1 MFYSVSKKCLY
12 FLSFRQKV
20 RILQVTKIQ
29 RVHGFCGLKTEAAH
43 NTQLCHNAAGNPNF
57 IIILSLTSS
66 SDCNNFTP
74 LSTQKLKDFL
84 TAVLASLLF
93 NDYFFVCSF
102 LFFLFLPCFFYLNT
116 TETHANTHSYFKGL
130 YFFPCSCLSGPPSH
144 NPCFKLFW
152 VWVYYGAHEC
162 VCQCLYNVGGGVFSF
177 FVPQNTVSDCG
188 NKFFYFFLSRVKF
201 GNRANGAT
209 GIWEKILIVLHSLW
223 HALT

>member
-1 MFYSVSKKCLY
+1 M
-12 FLSFRQKV
+12 
-20 RILQVTKIQ
+20 TKIQ

-93 NDYFFVCSF
+93 NDCTFLCVHSCFSF
-102 LFFLFLPCFFYLNT
+102 FFLVFFYLNT

-130 YFFPCSCLSGPPSH
+130 YFFPCSCWSGPPSH

-152 VWVYYGAHEC
+152 VWVYYGAREC
-162 VCQCLYNVGGGVFSF
+162 VSQCLYNVGGGF
-177 FVPQNTVSDCG
+177 FFCTSEHC
-188 NKFFYFFLSRVKF
+188 
-201 GNRANGAT
+201 
-209 GIWEKILIVLHSLW
+209 
-223 HALT
+223 

>member
-12 FLSFRQKV
+12 FLSFRQQV

-93 NDYFFVCSF
+93 NDCTLLCVHSCFSF
-102 LFFLFLPCFFYLNT
+102 FFLVFYLNT

-130 YFFPCSCLSGPPSH
+130 YFFPCSCWSGPPSH

-152 VWVYYGAHEC
+152 VWVYYGAREC
-162 VCQCLYNVGGGVFSF
+162 VCQCLYNVGGVVFVF

-188 NKFFYFFLSRVKF
+188 NNFFFLSRVKF

>member
-12 FLSFRQKV
+12 FLSFKQQV
-20 RILQVTKIQ
+20 RILQMTKIQ

-93 NDYFFVCSF
+93 NDCTFFVCSF
-102 LFFLFLPCFFYLNT
+102 LFFLFLPCFLLKHHRDTRKHTLLFQRT
-116 TETHANTHSYFKGL
+116 V
-130 YFFPCSCLSGPPSH
+130 FFSMFMLEWPPI
-144 NPCFKLFW
+144 
-152 VWVYYGAHEC
+152 
-162 VCQCLYNVGGGVFSF
+162 
-177 FVPQNTVSDCG
+177 PQP
-188 NKFFYFFLSRVKF
+188 L
-201 GNRANGAT
+201 
-209 GIWEKILIVLHSLW
+209 L
-223 HALT
+223 

>member
-12 FLSFRQKV
+12 FLSFKQQV

-84 TAVLASLLF
+84 TSVLASLLS
-93 NDYFFVCSF
+93 NDCIFLCVHSCFSF
-102 LFFLFLPCFFYLNT
+102 FFLVFYLNT

-130 YFFPCSCLSGPPSH
+130 YIFSMFMLEWPPIPH
-144 NPCFKLFW
+144 PL
-152 VWVYYGAHEC
+152 
-162 VCQCLYNVGGGVFSF
+162 L
-177 FVPQNTVSDCG
+177 
-188 NKFFYFFLSRVKF
+188 
-201 GNRANGAT
+201 
-209 GIWEKILIVLHSLW
+209 
-223 HALT
+223 